1 MLMNNFPITLTS
13 NKEVTTCD
21 GELNITTK
29 PASHIIGAGVG
40 RYSRG
45 VSMSDAIMMTPV
57 MLNFNISTVVNGSN
71 YRCVSWDYS
80 NP

>member
-1 MLMNNFPITLTS
+1 MLMNNFPLASTS
-13 NKEVTTCD
+13 NMEVTTCD

-29 PASHIIGAGVG
+29 PASHVIGAGVG
-40 RYSRG
+40 QAGST
-45 VSMSDAIMMTPV
+45 SDAVMMTPL
-57 MLNFNISTVVNGSN
+57 MLNFNVSTVVNGSN